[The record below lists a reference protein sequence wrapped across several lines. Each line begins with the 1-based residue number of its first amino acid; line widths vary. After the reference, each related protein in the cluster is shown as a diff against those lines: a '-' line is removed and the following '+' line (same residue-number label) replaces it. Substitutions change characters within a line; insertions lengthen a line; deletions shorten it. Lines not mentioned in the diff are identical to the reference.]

1 MHIRSTR
8 LRTGFGAG
16 FDARYLAAAVM
27 VLAVALTLPVTLP
40 AWAAD
45 PIFPIGSR
53 LGIVP
58 PPGMVQSRN
67 FVGFE
72 DPEKN
77 AAILFTTLPAQAY
90 DSLDKTM
97 VPEAMKKDGVDV
109 EKREPIQL
117 SFGKGFILTGAQ
129 ATDKGR
135 YRKWLVV
142 AAGNNVT
149 ALVTAQVPDQDTAY
163 PDKAMRDAL
172 ATLVM
177 RDSVPDAEQLS
188 LMPFTIGDMA
198 GFRIDE
204 VLPGRA
210 IMLVDKPAD
219 AGPAPD
225 QGKDQSQSQSK
236 DAKDQSKDQSKT
248 PINARLFIA
257 AMPGGPAEPGDRSN
271 FARTTFQQIVGIK
284 DVQIQDA
291 ESLRIGGQQGFET
304 LAKAK
309 DAQSDTDVMVV
320 QWLRFGTA
328 GFLQMIGIA
337 RADTWPAMFGRLRT
351 VRDSID
357 PR

>member
-1 MHIRSTR
+1 MHIRSIR
-8 LRTGFGAG
+8 VRTGFGARG
-16 FDARYLAAAVM
+16 LAAVVM
-27 VLAVALTLPVTLP
+27 VLAVALTLPVTSR
-40 AWAAD
+40 ARAAD

-58 PPGMVQSRN
+58 PLGMVQSHN

-97 VPEAMKKDGVDV
+97 VPDVMKKDGIGV

-117 SFGKGFILTGAQ
+117 SFGKGFILSGTQ

-142 AAGNNVT
+142 AAAGNVT
-149 ALVTAQVPDQDTAY
+149 ALITAQVPDQDTAY
-163 PDKAMRDAL
+163 PDKAMREAL

-219 AGPAPD
+219 AAPA
-225 QGKDQSQSQSK
+225 QAKDQSQNQSK
-236 DAKDQSKDQSKT
+236 DAKDQSKDA
-248 PINARLFIA
+248 PILNARLFIA

-271 FARTTFQQIVGIK
+271 FARNTFQQVVGIK
-284 DVQIQDA
+284 DVHIQDA
-291 ESLRIGGQQGFET
+291 EPLRIGSQQGFET
-304 LAKAK
+304 LANAK

-337 RADTWPAMFGRLRT
+337 RADTWPTMFTRLRA

-357 PR
+357 PK

>member
-1 MHIRSTR
+1 
-8 LRTGFGAG
+8 
-16 FDARYLAAAVM
+16 M
-27 VLAVALTLPVTLP
+27 VLAVALTLPVTSR
-40 AWAAD
+40 ARAAD

-58 PPGMVQSRN
+58 PLGMVQSHN

-97 VPEAMKKDGVDV
+97 VPDVMKKDGIGV

-117 SFGKGFILTGAQ
+117 SFGKGFILSGTQ
-129 ATDKGR
+129 ATDKER

-142 AAGNNVT
+142 AAAGNVT
-149 ALVTAQVPDQDTAY
+149 ALITAQVPDQDTAY
-163 PDKAMRDAL
+163 PEKAMREAL

-219 AGPAPD
+219 AAPA
-225 QGKDQSQSQSK
+225 QAKDQSQNQSK
-236 DAKDQSKDQSKT
+236 DAKDQSKDA
-248 PINARLFIA
+248 PILNLNARLFIA

-271 FARTTFQQIVGIK
+271 FARNTFQQVVGIK
-284 DVQIQDA
+284 DVHIQDA
-291 ESLRIGGQQGFET
+291 EPLRIGSQQGFET

-337 RADTWPAMFGRLRT
+337 RADTWPTMFTRLRA

-357 PR
+357 PK

>member
-1 MHIRSTR
+1 MHIRSIR
-8 LRTGFGAG
+8 LHTGFG
-16 FDARYLAAAVM
+16 DRCLAAVVV
-27 VLAVALTLPVTLP
+27 VLAVALTLPATLP

-58 PPGMVQSRN
+58 PPGMVQSHN

-97 VPEAMKKDGVDV
+97 VPDVMKKDGVDV

-117 SFGKGFILTGAQ
+117 SFGKGFILSGTQ

-142 AAGNNVT
+142 AAAGNVT
-149 ALVTAQVPDQDTAY
+149 ALITAQVPDQDAAY
-163 PDKAMRDAL
+163 PDKAMRDVL

-177 RDSVPDAEQLS
+177 RDSVPDVEQLS

-198 GFRIDE
+198 GFHIDE

-219 AGPAPD
+219 AAPV
-225 QGKDQSQSQSK
+225 QAKDQSQNQSK
-236 DAKDQSKDQSKT
+236 DAKDPSKDA
-248 PINARLFIA
+248 PILNARLFIA

-271 FARTTFQQIVGIK
+271 FARNTFQQVVGIK
-284 DVQIQDA
+284 DVHIQDA
-291 ESLRIGGQQGFET
+291 EPLRIGSQQGFET

-320 QWLRFGTA
+320 QWLRFGTS

-337 RADTWPAMFGRLRT
+337 RADTWPTMFTRLRA

-357 PR
+357 PK